1 MSPTSFPITPQDR
14 VEALLHL
21 LCEELFDA
29 EDEVRTLACQSI
41 DRAADMS
48 VPLQYLICR
57 LDLPAARA
65 ALRATLPDWAAAL
78 QRLDALLAQTETV
91 WAGDRRGW
99 AGFSSLLSA
108 PWPVRRPNQA
118 DLRDHDV
125 LLILERDA
133 RFGGSWDAQLEWL
146 HQRGSR
152 QNQPDIRRILQLA
165 AFEREQRVN
174 VRDVL
179 TGGQAEPDAVSS
191 KE

>member
-1 MSPTSFPITPQDR
+1 MIPTFFPITPQDR

-41 DRAADMS
+41 DHEAGMS

-65 ALRATLPDWAAAL
+65 ALHAALPDWTEAL
-78 QRLDALLAQTETV
+78 QRLDDLLAHAETV
-91 WAGDRRGW
+91 WAEDGRGW
-99 AGFSSLLSA
+99 AGLSCLLTA
-108 PWPVRRPNQA
+108 PWPVRRPSQP
-118 DLRDHDV
+118 DLRDHD
-125 LLILERDA
+125 LLLTLERDA

-146 HQRGSR
+146 HQQGSR

-174 VRDVL
+174 LHDLLAGRQAQRDAL
-179 TGGQAEPDAVSS
+179 PRQE
-191 KE
+191 